1 MGLVGGPGHR
11 PMSARILEETA
22 TGTAAAATAAATAAA
37 SAPASAIA
45 SDWIPRAIPLRFE
58 GVDGTQVVVLA
69 VCALIL
75 LGALRVAI
83 RRISAQLLALH
94 VRQIEAD
101 DAEDL
106 ARHAGATCAGH
117 GHTCDGA
124 DASSAAAAPDRSLRQ
139 RIH

>member
-22 TGTAAAATAAATAAA
+22 TGTAAAATAAA
-37 SAPASAIA
+37 SAPASATA

-117 GHTCDGA
+117 GHTCGDGA
-124 DASSAAAAPDRSLRQ
+124 DAASAAAAPDRSLRQ